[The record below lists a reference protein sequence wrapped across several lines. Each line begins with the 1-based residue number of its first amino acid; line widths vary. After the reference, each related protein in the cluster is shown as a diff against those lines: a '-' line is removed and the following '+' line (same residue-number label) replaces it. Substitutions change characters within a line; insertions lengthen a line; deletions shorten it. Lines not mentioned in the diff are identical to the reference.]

1 MNMLSEKT
9 CLSLSQYSAI
19 KYKYYYEQF
28 KKILE
33 IFIASQLYFQSR
45 TPELLDIVGV
55 ESSDLDPFL
64 SENVDS
70 TEIDRANR
78 LFNEKYIEKISNF
91 GTIKLHLKL
100 SPKIDSQQ
108 NYITWYVLNG
118 EGVYESTSFNIKIE
132 NIQSNDLSVYFD
144 NFFSSCKQDNEHV
157 KISEL
162 ELFKN
167 TKPNGQ
173 LQKFLEHYIAFLRRY
188 CSKKNHILSAF
199 TDEIKGLLCTTHN
212 IIFQGAPGTGKTFK
226 AKKLALEIA
235 EDKNCIEL
243 VTFHQSMDYEDFIE
257 GLKPQVQKDASGKI
271 IGIAYSV
278 KDGIFKNICKRAN
291 DDSNHKYVLIID
303 EINRGN
309 ISKIF
314 GELITL
320 IEDDKRLTSNVS
332 GHKYEVTLPYS
343 QEKFCIPSNLYIIGT
358 MNTTDRSVENIDY
371 AVRRRF
377 SFITLK
383 SDINRLSEYYDLSEL
398 RDQSLAETAK
408 DLFIFISNFVEEN
421 RNQEVDIEDLMV
433 GHSYFMA
440 SSEEELFYKYEFQIY
455 PLLKE
460 YQKDELLNVDVA
472 IPEPSQFF
480 TFINHASEEVRS

>member
-188 CSKKNHILSAF
+188 CSKK
-199 TDEIKGLLCTTHN
+199 K
-212 IIFQGAPGTGKTFK
+212 
-226 AKKLALEIA
+226 
-235 EDKNCIEL
+235 
-243 VTFHQSMDYEDFIE
+243 
-257 GLKPQVQKDASGKI
+257 
-271 IGIAYSV
+271 
-278 KDGIFKNICKRAN
+278 
-291 DDSNHKYVLIID
+291 
-303 EINRGN
+303 
-309 ISKIF
+309 
-314 GELITL
+314 
-320 IEDDKRLTSNVS
+320 
-332 GHKYEVTLPYS
+332 
-343 QEKFCIPSNLYIIGT
+343 
-358 MNTTDRSVENIDY
+358 
-371 AVRRRF
+371 
-377 SFITLK
+377 
-383 SDINRLSEYYDLSEL
+383 
-398 RDQSLAETAK
+398 
-408 DLFIFISNFVEEN
+408 
-421 RNQEVDIEDLMV
+421 
-433 GHSYFMA
+433 SYFVC
-440 SSEEELFYKYEFQIY
+440 F
-455 PLLKE
+455 
-460 YQKDELLNVDVA
+460 
-472 IPEPSQFF
+472 
-480 TFINHASEEVRS
+480 HR

>member
-212 IIFQGAPGTGKTFK
+212 IIFQGAPGTGKTEAVKQLARILNREIFMVDFSAIVDSKLGQTQKNLTEMFK
-226 AKKLALEIA
+226 EINSFINPEKVIVLFDEIDALALNRTSSNDLREMGRVTSTLLKCLDRMNENVVLVA
-235 EDKNCIEL
+235 TTNLFNMFDKAL
-243 VTFHQSMDYEDFIE
+243 SRRF
-257 GLKPQVQKDASGKI
+257 
-271 IGIAYSV
+271 
-278 KDGIFKNICKRAN
+278 
-291 DDSNHKYVLIID
+291 DSIID
-303 EINRGN
+303 FNRYT
-309 ISKIF
+309 
-314 GELITL
+314 E
-320 IEDDKRLTSNVS
+320 
-332 GHKYEVTLPYS
+332 
-343 QEKFCIPSNLYIIGT
+343 
-358 MNTTDRSVENIDY
+358 
-371 AVRRRF
+371 
-377 SFITLK
+377 
-383 SDINRLSEYYDLSEL
+383 
-398 RDQSLAETAK
+398 
-408 DLFIFISNFVEEN
+408 
-421 RNQEVDIEDLMV
+421 EDLMNIAEKMLN
-433 GHSYFMA
+433 SYLDKMKLGGRDIRLFRKIMKL
-440 SSEEELFYKYEFQIY
+440 SKPMPYPGELKN
-455 PLLKE
+455 LLKTAIAFSDVN
-460 YQKDELLNVDVA
+460 DEMDYFRRIYYSVCGEK
-472 IPEPSQFF
+472 PENLKKLQEQGF
-480 TFINHASEEVRS
+480 TVREIEILTSKSKSSVSRELKAGVVK